1 MDNTAHFVVYLGS
14 TLKVYKC
21 LHETFF
27 PQYQIVALD
36 IFFKYQCSSLFY
48 LFVKMYVSW
57 LRIRTS
63 LNSREC
69 ITAVEQVTCIVP
81 ETAPVQKIQVLVV
94 EIPQGD
100 FLLLLEAG
108 KQCMT

>member
-1 MDNTAHFVVYLGS
+1 
-14 TLKVYKC
+14 
-21 LHETFF
+21 
-27 PQYQIVALD
+27 
-36 IFFKYQCSSLFY
+36 
-48 LFVKMYVSW
+48 MYVSW

-69 ITAVEQVTCIVP
+69 ITAVEHVTCIVP